1 MENNFDLEEETCEE
15 CLENKAI
22 VEIFIEDNFLLLCG
36 SCRAEYLRSA
46 ANEE

>member
-1 MENNFDLEEETCEE
+1 MENKIDLEEELCEE

-36 SCRAEYLRSA
+36 SCRAVYLRSA
-46 ANEE
+46 SQ